1 MTLSKLIKKW
11 SIERADGRAWIF
23 FIFGICDWLPL
34 NFRMHKHDK
43 NQNLTNTLC
52 RLCQSNT
59 PETVEHLFNC
69 PAFRDE
75 QNDIRQGIDETLKKW
90 SVPYTALG
98 HLPGFTLKSQ
108 WIKMLQKKLS
118 KNQKSLTLSNEKM
131 QQMVEDYWTTNKSN
145 RHKSFPHFW
154 KGINRVLKKI

>member
-1 MTLSKLIKKW
+1 
-11 SIERADGRAWIF
+11 
-23 FIFGICDWLPL
+23 
-34 NFRMHKHDK
+34 MHKHDK

-69 PAFRDE
+69 PALRDE

-98 HLPGFTLKSQ
+98 HLRT
-108 WIKMLQKKLS
+108 
-118 KNQKSLTLSNEKM
+118 QKSLDQDAPEETVQKSKILNTLKRKNA
-131 QQMVEDYWTTNKSN
+131 TA
-145 RHKSFPHFW
+145 
-154 KGINRVLKKI
+154 G